1 MINLNNLPTAKNI
14 DVRDSV
20 KTHSSAPANST
31 SNNKSSSVLSTE
43 STIKDKSSVSS
54 LARQLSAAAARA
66 EARDASHSRSELA
79 SYAQSV
85 IEELAGVSYI
95 NSYKTHAEE
104 LPATDDPELLARAKQ
119 ANYFSNNFTNGR
131 STNPFKGLSRDQLA
145 LIIYDDSNTFT
156 INERRSAL
164 HESNEQESAWSFWVV
179 EKSKQEWNAGE
190 FKQTEFFKLVLK
202 HYEDLPRIEQVQAP
216 ANYESRLNHLI
227 AMDYNFVT
235 GESGKNANPLNSLF
249 DLLLPRNVQIGS
261 NTTTTG
267 KVE

>member
-1 MINLNNLPTAKNI
+1 MISLNNLVGTTNI
-14 DVRDSV
+14 DVRDTA
-20 KTHSSAPANST
+20 KTNSSAAT
-31 SNNKSSSVLSTE
+31 SETPNKTASSVPSNE
-43 STIKDKSSVSS
+43 SATKDKSSVSS
-54 LARQLSAAAARA
+54 LARQLSDAAARA

-85 IEELAGVSYI
+85 IEELAGISYI
-95 NSYKTHAEE
+95 NSHKTHAEE

-119 ANYFSNNFTNGR
+119 ANDFANGR
-131 STNPFKGLSRDQLA
+131 GTNPFKGLSRDQLA
-145 LIIYDDSNTFT
+145 LITYDDSNTFT
-156 INERRSAL
+156 VNERRAAL
-164 HESNEQESAWSFWVV
+164 HESNEQESAWSHWVV
-179 EKSKQEWNAGE
+179 AKSKQEWNQGE

-249 DLLLPRNVQIGS
+249 DLLLPRNIEQGALQRPES
-261 NTTTTG
+261 D
-267 KVE
+267 

>member
-20 KTHSSAPANST
+20 KTHSSAPADNT

-85 IEELAGVSYI
+85 IQELAGVSYI
-95 NSYKTHAEE
+95 NSHKTHAEE

-119 ANYFSNNFTNGR
+119 ANDFASDRG
-131 STNPFKGLSRDQLA
+131 TNPFKGLSRDQLA
-145 LIIYDDSNTFT
+145 LIAYDDSNTFT
-156 INERRSAL
+156 VNERRAAL
-164 HESNEQESAWSFWVV
+164 LESSEQGSAWSHWVV

-261 NTTTTG
+261 NITTTG

>member
-20 KTHSSAPANST
+20 KTHSSAPADST

-85 IEELAGVSYI
+85 IQELAGVSYI
-95 NSYKTHAEE
+95 NSHKTHAEE

-119 ANYFSNNFTNGR
+119 ANDFASDRG
-131 STNPFKGLSRDQLA
+131 TNPFKGLSRDQLA
-145 LIIYDDSNTFT
+145 LIAYDDSNTFT
-156 INERRSAL
+156 VNERRAAL
-164 HESNEQESAWSFWVV
+164 LESSEQGNAWSFWVV

-249 DLLLPRNVQIGS
+249 NLLLPRNVQIGS
-261 NTTTTG
+261 NITTTG

>member
-1 MINLNNLPTAKNI
+1 MINLNNLPTTKNI
-14 DVRDSV
+14 DIRDSV
-20 KTHSSAPANST
+20 KTHSSAATGDT
-31 SNNKSSSVLSTE
+31 SNKTASPVLSTE

-54 LARQLSAAAARA
+54 LARQLSAAATRA

-79 SYAQSV
+79 SYARSV
-85 IEELAGVSYI
+85 IEELAGSRRA
-95 NSYKTHAEE
+95 SLAEE
-104 LPATDDPELLARAKQ
+104 LPDTDDPELLARAKQ

-131 STNPFKGLSRDQLA
+131 STNPFKGLSLDQLS
-145 LIIYDDSNTFT
+145 LIIYDDSKTFT
-156 INERRSAL
+156 VNERISAL
-164 HESNEQESAWSFWVV
+164 HESNEIENAWSFWVV

-202 HYEDLPRIEQVQAP
+202 HHESLPLIEQVQAP

-235 GESGKNANPLNSLF
+235 GEPGKNAHPLNSLF

-261 NTTTTG
+261 HITTLG
-267 KVE
+267 KAE